1 MSAGIPRHRALTLL
15 VMLAVCLPLTACVK
29 RRVAVTPGA
38 TAYPEYVF
46 PADRGEPASVSA
58 RIDTVW
64 QRLQIN
70 DLRGA
75 TREVR
80 AALEEA
86 PASVAARTAQGY
98 VALAN
103 RLPDVALRA
112 FDASLAVRP
121 SYAPALAGRG
131 HALLAQQKDFDAL
144 VAFDAAIVADASLTE
159 VKRRADVVRLR
170 IVDAAVADARAAR
183 KAGRLD
189 EARARYGRALQ
200 ASPESAFLYRE
211 RAAVAR
217 AQHDDAAAVA
227 DLRRAVVLE
236 PSDAD
241 GLAAL
246 AAALAASGQLR
257 EAESAYRRA
266 FALDAS
272 DTIRAGLADV
282 TARLRDNQLPEEV
295 RAIESKRQ
303 LTRGDLAAL
312 LGVRFETLLRG
323 APAVPLVITDLHDDW
338 TRPRIT
344 SITSAGVMEPYP
356 NHTFQPSAPAVRAD
370 MAAAS
375 LRLLALAAPTRPA
388 LRKLLQERPVIAD
401 VSPSHPLYSAAASA
415 VASGAL
421 PLADGGRFEASR
433 ALAGAEA
440 SAAVRRL
447 RAVMALE

>member
-1 MSAGIPRHRALTLL
+1 
-15 VMLAVCLPLTACVK
+15 VC
-29 RRVAVTPGA
+29 
-38 TAYPEYVF
+38 
-46 PADRGEPASVSA
+46 PADRREPAAVSE
-58 RIDTVW
+58 RIGTAW
-64 QRLQIN
+64 RLLQAN

-75 TREVR
+75 TSEVR
-80 AALEEA
+80 SVLEQA
-86 PASVAARTAQGY
+86 PSSVAARTTQGY

-112 FDASLAVRP
+112 FDASLAARA

-131 HALLAQQKDFDAL
+131 HALLAQQKEADAL
-144 VAFDAAIVADASLTE
+144 LAFDAAVAADSSLVE
-159 VKRRADVVRLR
+159 VKRRADAVRLR
-170 IVDAAVADARAAR
+170 LVDTAVAEARAAR

-189 EARARYGRALQ
+189 DARARYGRALQ
-200 ASPESAFLYRE
+200 ASPESAFLYRD

-217 AQHDDAAAVA
+217 EQHDDAAAVA
-227 DLRRAVVLE
+227 DLRRAATLE

-246 AAALAASGQLR
+246 AAALAATGQLR
-257 EAESAYRRA
+257 EAETTYQRA
-266 FALDAS
+266 FALDPS
-272 DTIRAGLADV
+272 DTIRAEMAEV
-282 TARLRDNQLPEEV
+282 TARLRDNQLPDEV
-295 RAIESKRQ
+295 RAIEGKRQ

-312 LGVRFETLLRG
+312 LGVRFETLLRR
-323 APAVPLVITDLHDDW
+323 APSVQLVITDLHDDW

-344 SITSAGVMEPYP
+344 TIAGTGVMEPYP

-375 LRLLALAAPTRPA
+375 LRLLALASPSRPA
-388 LRKLLQERPVIAD
+388 LRKMLQDRPSIAD
-401 VSPSHPLYSAAASA
+401 VSPSHPLYTAAASA

-433 ALAGAEA
+433 ALSGAEA